1 MHKILLA
8 TDGSADSNK
17 AVEMARSLLNAYPES
32 SLVAVY
38 VTDNLTLPPGM
49 IIPQELN
56 DAEIEYA
63 NEMEQ
68 KVLTTFSDFA
78 GRVSFQNMR
87 GNPVQTICRI
97 ADKEKAD
104 LIIIGSH
111 GRGAIN
117 RVLIGSVSHGVL
129 HHTTIPV
136 LIAR

>member
-1 MHKILLA
+1 MNKILLA
-8 TDGSADSNK
+8 TDGSDDSKK
-17 AVEMARSLLNAYPES
+17 AVETARTMLNAFPNA
-32 SLVAVY
+32 SLTAIY

-49 IIPQELN
+49 VIPQELS
-56 DAEIEYA
+56 DAEILYA
-63 NEMEQ
+63 DEMKTKIE
-68 KVLTTFSDFA
+68 SDFGEFA
-78 GRVSFQNMR
+78 GRVTYLNMR

-104 LIIIGSH
+104 LIVMGSH

-117 RVLIGSVSHGVL
+117 RILLGSVSHGVL